1 MIMRLSLLELGGH
14 FGEEQVPDILRVLSR
29 FDWISLL
36 DVSLVALA
44 FYWLLLLLRGTQAVQ
59 LLRGIIILVV
69 LVALLSTIRELRAFG
84 WLVRSAVPA
93 LLVSIP
99 VIFQP
104 ELRRAL
110 ERLGRTSNLLTSP
123 TREQKMVQAIEG
135 IATASQALSERYHGS
150 LIVLE
155 RETGLGEY
163 IDTGIGVDAAVTP
176 ELLETIFFPNTALHD
191 GAVIVRGERIV
202 AAACVLPLIENLS
215 GERNLGTRHR
225 AALGVTVGTDAVAVV
240 VSEETGIISV
250 AHNGRMIRRL
260 DAKRL
265 QKILSAFYE
274 SPLRSNWPRWLVL
287 AGRKLGLNKF
297 YVRLRR
303 T

>member
-1 MIMRLSLLELGGH
+1 LDYIPW
-14 FGEEQVPDILRVLSR
+14 EEQLPDILWVLGR
-29 FDWISLL
+29 FDRVALL
-36 DVSLVALA
+36 DVLLVTLV
-44 FYWLLLLLRGTQAVQ
+44 FYWLLFLLRGTQAVQ
-59 LLRGIIILVV
+59 LLRGIIILV
-69 LVALLSTIRELRAFG
+69 LLIGLLSTIRELRAFG

-110 ERLGRTSNLLTSP
+110 ERLGRTGSLLTTP
-123 TREQKMVQAIEG
+123 GREQKMGQVIEG
-135 IATASQALSERYHGS
+135 IAAACQVLSERRHGA

-155 RETGLGEY
+155 RETGLREY
-163 IDTGIGVDAAVTP
+163 IDTGVGMDAAVTP
-176 ELLETIFFPNTALHD
+176 ALLETIFFPNTALHD
-191 GAVIVRGERIV
+191 GAVIIRGDRIV

-225 AALGVTVGTDAVAVV
+225 AALGVTVGTDAVSVV
-240 VSEETGIISV
+240 VSEETGIISI

-260 DAKRL
+260 DLKRL

-274 SPLRSNWPRWLVL
+274 PSLRSNWPRWLVL
-287 AGRKLGLNKF
+287 AGRKLGLNKL
-297 YVRLRR
+297 YIRLRR

>member
-1 MIMRLSLLELGGH
+1 
-14 FGEEQVPDILRVLSR
+14 VPDILWVFSR
-29 FDWISLL
+29 FDWIALL
-36 DVSLVALA
+36 DIFLVALV
-44 FYWLLLLLRGTQAVQ
+44 FYWLLYLLRGTQTEQ
-59 LLRGIIILVV
+59 LLRGVLILVL
-69 LVALLSTIRELRAFG
+69 LVGLLSAISELRAFG

-110 ERLGRTSNLLTSP
+110 ERLGRTGSLLTS
-123 TREQKMVQAIEG
+123 TSREEEMRPVIEG
-135 IATASQALSERYHGS
+135 IAAASRVLSEHRYGA

-163 IDTGIGVDAAVTP
+163 IDTGIGMDAAVTP
-176 ELLETIFFPNTALHD
+176 ELLETIFYPNTALHD
-191 GAVIVRGERIV
+191 GAVIIRGDRIV
-202 AAACVLPLIENLS
+202 AAACVLPLMES
-215 GERNLGTRHR
+215 PPGERHLGTRHR
-225 AALGVTVGTDAVAVV
+225 AALGITEGTDAVSIV

-274 SPLRSNWPRWLVL
+274 PLLHANWPRWLVL
-287 AGRKLGLNKF
+287 MGRRLGLNKLF
-297 YVRLRR
+297 IRLQRR
-303 T
+303 

>member
-1 MIMRLSLLELGGH
+1 M
-14 FGEEQVPDILRVLSR
+14 PDILWVLGR
-29 FDWISLL
+29 FDRVALL
-36 DVSLVALA
+36 DVLLVTLV
-44 FYWLLLLLRGTQAVQ
+44 FYWLLFLLRGTQAVQ
-59 LLRGIIILVV
+59 LLRGIITLV
-69 LVALLSTIRELRAFG
+69 LLIGLLSTIRELRAFG

-110 ERLGRTSNLLTSP
+110 ERLGRTGSLLTTP
-123 TREQKMVQAIEG
+123 GREQKMGQVIEG
-135 IATASQALSERYHGS
+135 IAAACQVLSERRHGA

-155 RETGLGEY
+155 RETGLREY
-163 IDTGIGVDAAVTP
+163 IDTGVGMDAAVTP
-176 ELLETIFFPNTALHD
+176 ALLETIFFPNTALHD
-191 GAVIVRGERIV
+191 GAVIIRGDRIV

-225 AALGVTVGTDAVAVV
+225 AALGVTVGTDAVSVV
-240 VSEETGIISV
+240 VSEETGIISI

-260 DAKRL
+260 DLKRL

-274 SPLRSNWPRWLVL
+274 PSLRSNWPRWLVL
-287 AGRKLGLNKF
+287 AGRKLGVNKL
-297 YVRLRR
+297 YIWLRR

>member
-1 MIMRLSLLELGGH
+1 M
-14 FGEEQVPDILRVLSR
+14 PDILWVFSR
-29 FDWISLL
+29 FDWIALL
-36 DVSLVALA
+36 DVSLVALV
-44 FYWLLLLLRGTQAVQ
+44 FYWLLFLLRGTQTVQ
-59 LLRGIIILVV
+59 LLRGIIILV
-69 LVALLSTIRELRAFG
+69 LLIGLLSAVRELRAFG

-110 ERLGRTSNLLTSP
+110 ERLGRTGGLLTSP
-123 TREQKMVQAIEG
+123 AREQKMGQVIEG
-135 IATASQALSERYHGS
+135 VAAASQTLSERRHGA

-155 RETGLGEY
+155 QETGLGEY
-163 IDTGIGVDAAVTP
+163 IDTGIGMDAAVTP

-191 GAVIVRGERIV
+191 GAVIVRGDRIV
-202 AAACVLPLIENLS
+202 AAACVLPLIGNLS
-215 GERNLGTRHR
+215 GERHLGTRHR

-274 SPLRSNWPRWLVL
+274 PALRSNWPRWLVL
-287 AGRKLGLNKF
+287 AGRKLGLNKL
-297 YVRLRR
+297 YMRLRR
-303 T
+303 E

>member
-1 MIMRLSLLELGGH
+1 L
-14 FGEEQVPDILRVLSR
+14 PDILWVLGR
-29 FDWISLL
+29 FDRVALL
-36 DVSLVALA
+36 DVLLVTLV
-44 FYWLLLLLRGTQAVQ
+44 FYWLLFLLRGTQAVQ
-59 LLRGIIILVV
+59 LLRGIIILV
-69 LVALLSTIRELRAFG
+69 LLIGLLSTIRELRAFG

-110 ERLGRTSNLLTSP
+110 ERLGRTGSLLTTP
-123 TREQKMVQAIEG
+123 GREQKMGQVIEG
-135 IATASQALSERYHGS
+135 IAASCQVLSERRHGA

-155 RETGLGEY
+155 RETGLREY
-163 IDTGIGVDAAVTP
+163 IDTGVGMDAAVTP
-176 ELLETIFFPNTALHD
+176 ALLETIFFPNTALHD
-191 GAVIVRGERIV
+191 GAVIIRGDRIV

-225 AALGVTVGTDAVAVV
+225 AALGVTVGTDAVSVV
-240 VSEETGIISV
+240 VSEETGIISI

-260 DAKRL
+260 DLNRL

-274 SPLRSNWPRWLVL
+274 PSLRSNWPRWLVL
-287 AGRKLGLNKF
+287 AGRKLGLNKL
-297 YVRLRR
+297 YIRLRR

>member
-1 MIMRLSLLELGGH
+1 MILTYRKVAW
-14 FGEEQVPDILRVLSR
+14 EEKVPDILRVFSR
-29 FDWISLL
+29 FNLIALL
-36 DVSLVALA
+36 DVALVALVL
-44 FYWLLLLLRGTQAVQ
+44 FWLLFLLRETQAVQ
-59 LLRGIIILVV
+59 LLRGIIILVL
-69 LVALLSTIRELRAFG
+69 LVGLLSVFRELRAFN
-84 WLVRSAVPA
+84 WLVRNAIPA

-110 ERLGRTSNLLTSP
+110 ERLGRTGSLLTSSA
-123 TREQKMVQAIEG
+123 REQDVSQV
-135 IATASQALSERYHGS
+135 IAVASQALSERRHGA

-163 IDTGIGVDAAVTP
+163 VGTGIGMDAAVTQ

-191 GAVIVRGERIV
+191 GAVIIRSNRIV
-202 AAACVLPLIENLS
+202 AAACVLPLVENLS
-215 GERNLGTRHR
+215 GERHLGTRHQ

-250 AHNGRMIRRL
+250 AHNGRIIRRL

-265 QKILSAFYE
+265 QKILAAFYE
-274 SPLRSNWPRWLVL
+274 PRLRSNWPRWLVL
-287 AGRKLGLNKF
+287 AGRKLGLNKL
-297 YVRLRR
+297 YVRQRR
-303 T
+303 TG

>member
-1 MIMRLSLLELGGH
+1 M
-14 FGEEQVPDILRVLSR
+14 PDILRVFDR
-29 FDWISLL
+29 FDSIALL
-36 DVSLVALA
+36 DVSLVALV
-44 FYWLLLLLRGTQAVQ
+44 FYGLLFLLRETQAVQ
-59 LLRGIIILVV
+59 LLRGIIILML
-69 LVALLSTIRELRAFG
+69 LVGLLSAVRELRAFN

-110 ERLGRTSNLLTSP
+110 ERLGRTGNLVSS
-123 TREQKMVQAIEG
+123 TRERDIGKVVEG
-135 IATASQALSERYHGS
+135 IAMASRALAERRHGA

-163 IDTGIGVDAAVTP
+163 VDTGIGMDAAVTP
-176 ELLETIFFPNTALHD
+176 ELLETIFYPNTSLHD

-202 AAACVLPLIENLS
+202 AAACVLPLAENLA
-215 GERNLGTRHR
+215 GERHLGTRHR

-240 VSEETGIISV
+240 VSEESGIISI

-265 QKILSAFYE
+265 QKTLFAFYE
-274 SPLRSNWPRWLVL
+274 PLFQSNWPRWLVL
-287 AGRKLGLNKF
+287 AGRKLGLNKL
-297 YVRLRR
+297 YIRLRR
-303 T
+303 A

>member
-1 MIMRLSLLELGGH
+1 ML
-14 FGEEQVPDILRVLSR
+14 DILKVFSR
-29 FDWISLL
+29 FDWIALL
-36 DVSLVALA
+36 DISLVTLIL
-44 FYWLLLLLRGTQAVQ
+44 FWLLFLLRETQAVQ
-59 LLRGIIILVV
+59 LLRGIIILVF
-69 LVALLSTIRELRAFG
+69 LVGLLSFVRELRAFN
-84 WLVRSAVPA
+84 WLMRNAIPA

-110 ERLGRTSNLLTSP
+110 ERLGRTSNLLASSS
-123 TREQKMVQAIEG
+123 REQDMSRVIESV
-135 IATASQALSERYHGS
+135 AAASQVLSERRHGA

-155 RETGLGEY
+155 RETGLAEY
-163 IDTGIGVDAAVTP
+163 VDTGIGMDADVTP

-191 GAVIVRGERIV
+191 GAVIVRGDRIV
-202 AAACVLPLIENLS
+202 AAACVLPLVENLA
-215 GERNLGTRHR
+215 GERHLGTRHR

-250 AHNGRMIRRL
+250 AHNGRMIRHL

-274 SPLRSNWPRWLVL
+274 PLLRSNWPRWLVL
-287 AGRKLGLNKF
+287 AGRKLGLNKL
-297 YVRLRR
+297 YVRQRR
-303 T
+303 TG